1 VYREGRPL
9 RRRGELEQFID
20 RPLVEGVDAVLA
32 GQHLPPL
39 VDQDV
44 RPKPEAPAG
53 GTGRHPGRRSRAR
66 GTRQHR
72 PSTGAN
78 ARGSS
83 TARGEAST
91 PNFLQLLIRVRHH
104 IERQITSVGPQF
116 VRRGV
121 KQHHLV
127 NGGRRDL
134 AVPGNH
140 RLQMHTADWAAREA
154 PELQGSTGRD
164 REPRRHRPRW

>member
-1 VYREGRPL
+1 
-9 RRRGELEQFID
+9 
-20 RPLVEGVDAVLA
+20 VDAVPA
-32 GQHLPPL
+32 GQHLPAL

-44 RPKPEAPAG
+44 RRKPEAPAG

-154 PELQGSTGRD
+154 PELQVGQPVGIGNRD
-164 REPRRHRPRW
+164 GVALDDNQLPYPDGVSWPDLHDRLPTSIA